1 MSTNRRGSLSY
12 DRCRRQHAAEYDAY
26 YSTVLVSVGLKD
38 MFTDDEPC
46 TFKVSEPKMTTSS
59 STPVCPDVIFQ
70 CDRDRKGIVCEI
82 KSSLPADDEHVVK
95 DVGEQINKYSKIEG
109 GWMTESGKI
118 PEHSILLLVNRVDV
132 KRLRRLLEEDP
143 RLTAGV
149 DSGVGIC
156 LSYWLQTRPP
166 KSSMGDIILIS
177 RESGSTG
184 CRYVDKKLDN
194 DITIPLVSTVG
205 RYEERKFVKSDP
217 PDIYLIDVLYRDVFP
232 SIAAEGD
239 DIEVSLEYLTGVLA
253 QYYASWSGVENEQG
267 QVRPRWIK
275 HALETLCKIGLATKI
290 SGGSRYKIKPALRQK
305 NLKEFLL
312 DKLCG
317 ADATPSQSLPGDLA
331 GQRGDRSGEDADAT
345 PSQSKLGDFA

>member
-1 MSTNRRGSLSY
+1 
-12 DRCRRQHAAEYDAY
+12 
-26 YSTVLVSVGLKD
+26 
-38 MFTDDEPC
+38 
-46 TFKVSEPKMTTSS
+46 
-59 STPVCPDVIFQ
+59 
-70 CDRDRKGIVCEI
+70 
-82 KSSLPADDEHVVK
+82 
-95 DVGEQINKYSKIEG
+95 
-109 GWMTESGKI
+109 MTESGKI

-143 RLTAGV
+143 RLTAGI
-149 DSGVGIC
+149 DPGVGIC

-253 QYYASWSGVENEQG
+253 QYYASRSGVENEQG

-275 HALETLCKIGLATKI
+275 RALDTLCKIGLATKI
-290 SGGSRYKIKPALRQK
+290 SGGSSYKIKPALRQK

-317 ADATPSQSLPGDLA
+317 ADAAPSQSLPGDLA
-331 GQRGDRSGEDADAT
+331 GQGDDRSGADADAA